1 MHTHTHTH
9 IHTHKGWSLPYTVSH
24 YLGWQS
30 NEVQGQEALE
40 IRVNRSGG
48 IFWQLVKGSNGRF
61 SNHYITDCSS
71 VRYGQG
77 SSSQFCCGQ
86 RVKHS
91 NCGIKKF
98 WPTMAMT
105 TPYMGVTYPLHT
117 HTHTHSYTQ
126 YTHTHIYT
134 PHTYTHTHTQSDWY
148 TRVHIHDP
156 R

>member
-1 MHTHTHTH
+1 MAMTTPYMGHTHTHTH
-9 IHTHKGWSLPYTVSH
+9 AKMHTHTHVHKGWSLPYTVSH
-24 YLGWQS
+24 DLGWQS

-48 IFWQLVKGSNGRF
+48 IFRQLVKGSNGRF
-61 SNHYITDCSS
+61 SDHYITDYSS
-71 VRYGQG
+71 ICYGQG

-105 TPYMGVTYPLHT
+105 TPFMGVTHPLHT
-117 HTHTHSYTQ
+117 HTLGLCDNRDMPIIVVWWLLS
-126 YTHTHIYT
+126 
-134 PHTYTHTHTQSDWY
+134 
-148 TRVHIHDP
+148 R
-156 R
+156 